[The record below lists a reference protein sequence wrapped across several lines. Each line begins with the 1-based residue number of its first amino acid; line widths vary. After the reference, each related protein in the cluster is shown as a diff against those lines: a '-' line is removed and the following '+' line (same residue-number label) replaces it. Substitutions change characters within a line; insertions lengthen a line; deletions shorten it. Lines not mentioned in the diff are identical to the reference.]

1 MYLDALEVDTPVKD
15 GEKSRTITRAEL
27 AAAVYAAT
35 PLNRRGAM
43 KFVAET
49 LEEIASCLA
58 QGEDV
63 MLTGFGRFEVRMK
76 GERVGRNPKTGE
88 PATIAARRSIVFSP
102 SKIMRRRV
110 AKGTQELN
118 D

>member
-1 MYLDALEVDTPVKD
+1 MYLDDSDHSPRVDD
-15 GEKSRTITRAEL
+15 GKGKTITRAEL
-27 AAAVYAAT
+27 AAAVYDAT

-49 LEEIASCLA
+49 LDEIASCLA
-58 QGEDV
+58 QGEGV

-76 GERVGRNPKTGE
+76 GERAGRNPKTGE

-110 AKGTQELN
+110 AGKSS
-118 D
+118 